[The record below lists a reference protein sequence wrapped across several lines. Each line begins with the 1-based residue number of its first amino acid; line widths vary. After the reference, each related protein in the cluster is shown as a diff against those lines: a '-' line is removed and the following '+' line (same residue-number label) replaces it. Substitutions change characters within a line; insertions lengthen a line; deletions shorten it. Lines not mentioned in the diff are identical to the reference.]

1 MQEHVRPLDDLK
13 EQENE
18 VRGQNG
24 EGQAIIQDE
33 NTSLADREAAEA
45 PLQTQ
50 MAGRERARPV
60 FDYLI
65 IKLVIVY
72 QLI

>member
-33 NTSLADREAAEA
+33 NTSPADRKAAE
-45 PLQTQ
+45 
-50 MAGRERARPV
+50 GRIE
-60 FDYLI
+60 
-65 IKLVIVY
+65 KETGS
-72 QLI
+72 